1 MSMTDVDPDFLL
13 AVSAK
18 VRAGDADAYRQLF
31 DALYGPL
38 RRFAWSLVRDDAQA
52 EDLVQEAFV
61 RLWDR
66 RASMDGDIPLRAWL
80 YRTVRNLALNS
91 RRDQATRTRLL
102 DDPVSRDNPV
112 VARPTPTPEDLTVDR
127 EINRQLSTL
136 VQELPPRQREALLLS
151 RVEGLSHVEVANTMG
166 CAPRTVNNHLVAAL
180 NTLRRRLAE
189 LGTLVASLV
198 GMLS

>member
-1 MSMTDVDPDFLL
+1 MSMTDVDSDFLL

-18 VRAGDADAYRQLF
+18 VRTGDADAFRQLF

-66 RASMDGDIPLRAWL
+66 RANMDGDTPLRAWL

-91 RRDQATRTRLL
+91 RRDRATRTRLL
-102 DDPVSRDNPV
+102 DDPVSQNHPV
-112 VARPTPTPEDLTVDR
+112 VARPAPTPEDLTVDR
-127 EINRQLSTL
+127 EIHRQLNTL

-180 NTLRRRLAE
+180 STLRRRLAE

>member
-1 MSMTDVDPDFLL
+1 MSMTDVDSDFLL

-18 VRAGDADAYRQLF
+18 VRAGDTDAYRQLF
-31 DALYGPL
+31 DVLYGPL
-38 RRFAWSLVRDDAQA
+38 RRFALSLVRDDAQA

-112 VARPTPTPEDLTVDR
+112 VARPAPTPEDLTLDH
-127 EINRQLSTL
+127 EINRQVSAL

-151 RVEGLSHVEVANTMG
+151 RVEGLSHAEVASTMG

-180 NTLRRRLAE
+180 STLRRRLAE
-189 LGTLVASLV
+189 LGTLVAALV